1 MVGVLALGLTSCAGE
16 DQRGTSAHR
25 LSEWVKGTGLGDDIG
40 TLVADN
46 ERVPKEVP
54 NGTGAVH
61 AGCGALVTDAEMAND
76 ELPSPD
82 SQVTQWLSQ
91 AYGFEGTAGTECY
104 NAGATNPTLLAK
116 AQRDM
121 IRAEALYTQVLIRI
135 AAIDGHTVSTTT
147 TTENPADGG
156 IFG

>member
-1 MVGVLALGLTSCAGE
+1 M
-16 DQRGTSAHR
+16 
-25 LSEWVKGTGLGDDIG
+25 SEWVSGTGLGDDIG
-40 TLVADN
+40 TLIADN

-82 SQVTQWLSQ
+82 SQVTSWLSK
-91 AYGFEGTAGTECY
+91 AYGLEGTAGTECY
-104 NAGATNPTLLAK
+104 NAGSTNPTLLATS
-116 AQRDM
+116 QRNM
-121 IRAEALYTQVLIRI
+121 IRAEALYTQALERI
-135 AAIDGHTVSTTT
+135 GAIDGHTVATTT
-147 TTENPADGG
+147 TTENAANGN